1 MNIRSIVDNLKKP
14 FEKGQKLEKF
24 YPAFDAFET
33 FLFVTT
39 YSNITML
46 PSSNAFPFCIYFLF
60 V

>member
-33 FLFVTT
+33 FLFVPNPHIQKRCSHQRR
-39 YSNITML
+39 Y
-46 PSSNAFPFCIYFLF
+46 
-60 V
+60 

>member
-33 FLFVTT
+33 FLLFLTT
-39 YSNITML
+39 HQEKALISETL
-46 PSSNAFPFCIYFLF
+46 LT
-60 V
+60 

>member
-33 FLFVTT
+33 FLFVPNHT
-39 YSNITML
+39 SRKGAHIRD
-46 PSSNAFPFCIYFLF
+46 
-60 V
+60 